1 MQRKPGCEVPGT
13 PFLVLMNLK
22 VPYCLVRNALMRWK
36 APPLRRDCNR
46 SKRFFLAW
54 LAASNGWERTTWR
67 DGRGEERRS
76 LRDKEVKCHYIRYCS
91 RFPRLL
97 FELTLYLTTFLSS
110 DNLNRH
116 CWSCSILRLS
126 LVHRFAAAAT
136 VAPSVSYHPCSR
148 HPWLG
153 L

>member
-1 MQRKPGCEVPGT
+1 MDIVGRYCYYSMQYNRTFTCFSHSLSSCMLCAKIRKMTSHLGGQQHINAPVAPQASGSRGPRCSGSQGGEVPGA
-13 PFLVLMNLK
+13 PFLALMNLK

-76 LRDKEVKCHYIRYCS
+76 LRDKEVKYI
-91 RFPRLL
+91 
-97 FELTLYLTTFLSS
+97 
-110 DNLNRH
+110 
-116 CWSCSILRLS
+116 
-126 LVHRFAAAAT
+126 
-136 VAPSVSYHPCSR
+136 
-148 HPWLG
+148 
-153 L
+153 